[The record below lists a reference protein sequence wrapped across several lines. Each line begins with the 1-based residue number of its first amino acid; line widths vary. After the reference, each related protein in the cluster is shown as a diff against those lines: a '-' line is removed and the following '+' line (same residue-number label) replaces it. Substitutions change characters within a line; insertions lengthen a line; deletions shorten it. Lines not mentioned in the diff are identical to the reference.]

1 MKTKIEREIWFE
13 YSHSSGA
20 GGQHVN
26 KASTRVVVCFS
37 VDSSAAFTPV
47 EKACIKRKLHNR
59 ISKDGVLRVAVEESR
74 SQSYNKTIAVER
86 VCELLAGSLIR
97 KKRRLKTAAT
107 FGSKVRRLESKKK
120 RAGIKQ
126 NRKKIR
132 I

>member
-1 MKTKIEREIWFE
+1 MKLKIERELWFE

-37 VDSSAAFTPV
+37 IDSSAVFTPV

-86 VCELLAGSLIR
+86 VAELLSNSLIR
-97 KKRRLKTAAT
+97 KKHRLKTAAT
-107 FGSKVRRLESKKK
+107 FGSKVRRLKSKKK
-120 RAGIKQ
+120 RADIKQ
-126 NRKKIR
+126 SRKKI
-132 I
+132 IF